1 MSCCFLCFHLC
12 GSGVPVTTT
21 CHCCAVGFLR
31 SRRMRR
37 SLHTLRCVRPL
48 RLMAQLSLPACRR
61 TAARSPQTDFPGE
74 HTRPHPVSVVQGRD
88 VPATKL
94 FAADVK
100 NFCVCPGQLPRD
112 VVSVP
117 RRKGPLRGNTLR
129 PGRQKELRFSGK

>member
-1 MSCCFLCFHLC
+1 MSCGFLCFHLC

-21 CHCCAVGFLR
+21 CHCCAVVFLQ

-48 RLMAQLSLPACRR
+48 RLMAQLSLPVCRR
-61 TAARSPQTDFPGE
+61 TAACSPQTDFPGE

-94 FAADVK
+94 FAAGVK

-117 RRKGPLRGNTLR
+117 HRKGPLRGNPRR
-129 PGRQKELRFSGK
+129 PGRQKELRSSGK